1 MTTAVDVHYG
11 RGWEDTQAKLFALFP
26 VIIQPALVLRYNVV
40 RNGLALPRDSWQ
52 EITAP
57 GDCGIY
63 VLGTKYQYLSD
74 SSSVLKTAADRSV
87 AEVSYKFTPIDSYSS
102 FAMFINEN
110 AALTAKVCICV

>member
-11 RGWEDTQAKLFALFP
+11 RGWEDTSFALFP

-40 RNGLALPRDSWQ
+40 RNGPALPRDSQ
-52 EITAP
+52 EIMAS
-57 GDCGIY
+57 GDYGIY
-63 VLGTKYQYLSD
+63 VLGTKYQYLGD
-74 SSSVLKTAADRSV
+74 SSSVLKTAADGSV

-102 FAMFINEN
+102 FAMFFNEN